1 MLWTEDG
8 TLTMNRGWDSHC
20 EQRMGRSLWTEKG
33 PSLWTEEGLSLW
45 TEGGTLTVDRGWD
58 SYCEQR
64 MGLSLWSEKRP
75 SLWTEEGLSLWT
87 EGGTLTVS
95 RREWDSNTGLRE
107 RLLAMDS
114 GQDGLLTVNGRQDFN
129 VGGAHVQ
136 RTGLCGP
143 TA

>member
-1 MLWTEDG
+1 
-8 TLTMNRGWDSHC
+8 MNRGWDAHCGQRKDLHFGQRKDSHC
-20 EQRMGRSLWTEKG
+20 GQR
-33 PSLWTEEGLSLW
+33 
-45 TEGGTLTVDRGWD
+45 V
-58 SYCEQR
+58 
-64 MGLSLWSEKRP
+64 
-75 SLWTEEGLSLWT
+75 GLSLWT